1 VIQADISQGQIPD
14 LADHFMAC
22 AKLGRYLT
30 TFDESR
36 FIITDDFAPGHAIG
50 RVTAAAGAVFS
61 RDPLVAQAAILPL
74 GQAALRLPNKDKAR
88 FEELF
93 SLIEEQALSEEVR
106 ESARSIVAG
115 GFREARIRAIEAELG
130 GKISPARIRYRS
142 FLDLVRNLIDG
153 RVSADSFRD
162 EFLAFTHDVAGKLDF
177 GIYSFCLDR
186 LFANPKIPLKA
197 KGYLVA
203 EIIHYPALI
212 RRELLTNLLT
222 LQGQDPAL
230 IEFTRHAI
238 KRELDDVVA
247 TEIYLL
253 EALKSSQ
260 LSTNEIEG
268 MLAGNQTLQ

>member
-1 VIQADISQGQIPD
+1 VIQADLSEGHIPD

-36 FIITDDFAPGHAIG
+36 FIITDDFAPGN
-50 RVTAAAGAVFS
+50 RVTRVAAAAGAVFS
-61 RDPLVAQAAILPL
+61 RDPLVAQAAVLPL
-74 GQAALRLPNKDKAR
+74 GQAAMRLPNKDKAH

-93 SLIEEQALSEEVR
+93 NLIEEQALSDEVR
-106 ESARSIVAG
+106 ESARSIVEG
-115 GFREARIRAIEAELG
+115 GFREARIRTIEAELG

-142 FLDLVRNLIDG
+142 FLDMVRNLIEG
-153 RVSADSFRD
+153 RVSADGFRD

-186 LFANPKIPLKA
+186 LFANPTIPLKA

-203 EIIHYPALI
+203 EIVHYPPLI

-222 LQGQDPAL
+222 TTGQDLAL
-230 IEFTRHAI
+230 VEFTRHAI
-238 KRELDDVVA
+238 KRELDDMVA

-260 LSTNEIEG
+260 LSAGEIED
-268 MLAGNQTLQ
+268 MLAGKQSLH